1 MELDLTVTPVYSK
14 NLQAL
19 EDDSI
24 RFIVN
29 QGGSRSSKTYSIC
42 QMLIVYALTN
52 PKTTISIVRKS
63 FPALRGSVMRD
74 FLEILDNLGLYKE
87 SEHHKTEN
95 IYKFSNGSTIEFF
108 SVDEPQ
114 KLRGRKRQILYC
126 NEANELTF
134 EDFQQLNMRTT
145 VKFIVDYNPS
155 DNYSWVYGL
164 IDKENS
170 ILIKS
175 TYKDNPF
182 LELDIIKEIE
192 DLINVDDGY
201 YRVYALGE
209 QAILANTI
217 YTHYKIDE
225 YKQGEDTWFGL
236 DIGFNHPMALIEIT
250 AIDDTIYARE
260 RIYESNMT
268 IPDLLK
274 RFGTLDI
281 PKGKEI
287 FVDSARPDVIEDLR
301 RAGFNAKLSNKSVKE
316 GIDAVKSM
324 PLIVD
329 KNSLNLIKEL
339 RNYKWKKMGD
349 QTLDEPVKLWD
360 DALDGLRYAV
370 YNYYLNYVKKPRR
383 RTTFM

>member
-360 DALDGLRYAV
+360 DACDAMRYVV
-370 YNYYLNYVKKPRR
+370 YQYYLNHKKPKR